1 MASTCAN
8 SAFRKSSVPA
18 ASGGYPAWSVGLSKL
33 ENVFFFALACGLV
46 LHAANSRHTSP
57 AKASGANLPPPLP
70 QQTKPIVVSDFM
82 SVVVVPGAS
91 YGRLW
96 ASRKSCSPRR
106 VLSRL
111 PRQPVGGMRHPG
123 ACRERSKPAD
133 TPLLATLLVLWH
145 YCIART
151 GGGLRRARE
160 SPRLPQ
166 PVWLMELGFVSS
178 ADRVTCCNRCTFTA
192 STRLGLLHVPP
203 APTVSLRWHH
213 GRAPVQSPC
222 GSRNMLRLQS
232 LRADSCTLGAT
243 IKACDLFVQPLTV
256 LPAVVS
262 RARLHPL
269 ATRE

>member
-8 SAFRKSSVPA
+8 SAFRKSKVPTG
-18 ASGGYPAWSVGLSKL
+18 SGGCPAWSVGLSKL
-33 ENVFFFALACGLV
+33 ENVFFIALACGPV
-46 LHAANSRHTSP
+46 LHAPSPRHSNP

-133 TPLLATLLVLWH
+133 TPLLATLLVLRH

-160 SPRLPQ
+160 SESYPRRVSGEYPASVRRVSRESPRLPQ
-166 PVWLMELGFVSS
+166 PV
-178 ADRVTCCNRCTFTA
+178 
-192 STRLGLLHVPP
+192 
-203 APTVSLRWHH
+203 
-213 GRAPVQSPC
+213 
-222 GSRNMLRLQS
+222 
-232 LRADSCTLGAT
+232 
-243 IKACDLFVQPLTV
+243 
-256 LPAVVS
+256 
-262 RARLHPL
+262 
-269 ATRE
+269 